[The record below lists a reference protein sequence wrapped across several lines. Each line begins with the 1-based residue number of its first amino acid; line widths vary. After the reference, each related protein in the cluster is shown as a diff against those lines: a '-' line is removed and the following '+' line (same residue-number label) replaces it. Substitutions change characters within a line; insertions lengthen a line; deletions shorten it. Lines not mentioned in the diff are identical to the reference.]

1 MRALARRV
9 RPHLSY
15 ATVVSS
21 LTAFVVLCG
30 GAAFAANQLAKNSVG
45 KKQLKANAV
54 TTAKIKKNAVTKAKI
69 RNGAVDASKVKDGSL
84 GAGHLNLADMPF
96 QRIVHEARSSGTTAI
111 SGTDPVVVPLDNASY
126 TQAAGEDNLYQGALD
141 FTFHPGCEPPR
152 QAFATLLIDTQKP
165 TDPPATDR
173 LSGISAEDSG
183 TGLVTKRVFFGGFE
197 GGGAAR
203 FQPDAPTGHALTVT
217 VDAICAAGSGVTA
230 SGVAIDV
237 IGVK

>member
-1 MRALARRV
+1 MRALARRI

-84 GAGHLNLADMPF
+84 AAGQLNLADMPF
-96 QRIVHEARSSGTTAI
+96 QRIVHEARSSATTAI
-111 SGTDPVVVPLDNASY
+111 DLTAPSVVAIDNASY
-126 TQAAGEDNLYQGALD
+126 TQAAGEDNLFYGAMD
-141 FTFHPGCEPPR
+141 ITFHPCCEGAR
-152 QAFATLLIDTQKP
+152 EAFVNLLID
-165 TDPPATDR
+165 
-173 LSGISAEDSG
+173 
-183 TGLVTKRVFFGGFE
+183 F
-197 GGGAAR
+197 
-203 FQPDAPTGHALTVT
+203 
-217 VDAICAAGSGVTA
+217 
-230 SGVAIDV
+230 
-237 IGVK
+237 